1 MPPNPAA
8 ARSDDGDRAST
19 QHEGA
24 DVPNPTDP
32 QTTLTETLTRI
43 EVKVS
48 ETAKDVV
55 NVKELLVD
63 IKAEVIQHRGQIGTI
78 ESHVQQLQSDAKASA
93 KAVID
98 AEDARV
104 AVALLLKETT
114 KKALDDAK
122 AADDK
127 KVLDAKTLVEQST
140 TTWSKRQILAGIGT
154 FIVAIIVG
162 VFGIVWA
169 IKTGPPPP
177 VIKP

>member
-1 MPPNPAA
+1 MTEATAPREAGSVAA
-8 ARSDDGDRAST
+8 A
-19 QHEGA
+19 
-24 DVPNPTDP
+24 
-32 QTTLTETLTRI
+32 LTRI

-48 ETAKDVV
+48 ETAVTVANILERFGELRTEVV
-55 NVKELLVD
+55 
-63 IKAEVIQHRGQIGTI
+63 QHRGQIGVI

-98 AEDARV
+98 AEDARQTT
-104 AVALLLKETT
+104 AQLLKEAT

-140 TTWSKRQILAGIGT
+140 TTWTKRQTFAVIGG
-154 FIVAIIVG
+154 FVLAIIVG

-169 IKTGPPPP
+169 IKTGNPPPTVLRP
-177 VIKP
+177 

>member
-1 MPPNPAA
+1 MTEVTQPREDKSLAA
-8 ARSDDGDRAST
+8 
-19 QHEGA
+19 
-24 DVPNPTDP
+24 
-32 QTTLTETLTRI
+32 TLTRI

-63 IKAEVIQHRGQIGTI
+63 IKAEVIQHRGQIGVI
-78 ESHVQQLQSDAKASA
+78 ESHVQQLQSDATVAA

-98 AEDARV
+98 AEQQRLTTAD
-104 AVALLLKETT
+104 LLKEATEKT
-114 KKALDDAK
+114 LKEAK

-127 KVLDAKTLVEQST
+127 KVADAKTLVEQST
-140 TTWSKRQILAGIGT
+140 TTWSKRQTMAAIGG

-169 IKTGPPPP
+169 LKTGTPPSVRGLP
-177 VIKP
+177 

>member
-1 MPPNPAA
+1 M
-8 ARSDDGDRAST
+8 
-19 QHEGA
+19 
-24 DVPNPTDP
+24 TDP
-32 QTTLTETLTRI
+32 NEADLGATLTRI

-78 ESHVQQLQSDAKASA
+78 ESHVQQLQSDAKAAA

-98 AEDARV
+98 AETARLTT
-104 AVALLLKETT
+104 ADLLKEATEKT
-114 KKALDDAK
+114 LKEAK

-140 TTWSKRQILAGIGT
+140 TTWSKRQTLAVIGGFILA
-154 FIVAIIVG
+154 IVVG

-169 IKTGPPPP
+169 IKTGTPPS

>member
-1 MPPNPAA
+1 MPAA
-8 ARSDDGDRAST
+8 TDQRRQGPNQPT
-19 QHEGA
+19 EGA

-78 ESHVQQLQSDAKASA
+78 ESHVQQLQSDAKAAA
-93 KAVID
+93 KGVID

-140 TTWSKRQILAGIGT
+140 TTWSKRQTFAVIGGFIL
-154 FIVAIIVG
+154 AIIVG

-169 IKTGPPPP
+169 IKTGSPPPS
-177 VIKP
+177 VITP